1 MAANPVPDGFHTVTA
16 HLWLR
21 DCTGAIDF
29 YKRALGAQE
38 LVCKRGPDGK
48 SVMHALLKIG
58 DSLVMMADEW
68 PDSHERSPA
77 AAGGATAGLWLYVPD
92 ADGLFAKVVAAG
104 AEVMMPMMDAFWGD
118 RFGKVKD
125 PFGHAWYIA
134 THTEDLSDEEIDRRA
149 AEWFSSQAR

>member
-1 MAANPVPDGFHTVTA
+1 MGLVTTPGMAV
-16 HLWLR
+16 
-21 DCTGAIDF
+21 
-29 YKRALGAQE
+29 
-38 LVCKRGPDGK
+38 
-48 SVMHALLKIG
+48 
-58 DSLVMMADEW
+58 
-68 PDSHERSPA
+68 
-77 AAGGATAGLWLYVPD
+77 AAGAL
-92 ADGLFAKVVAAG
+92 VAAG